1 MVRTLVLALAA
12 LLASCGSSPD
22 AEPARALIA
31 PDVALTLP
39 TPPAY
44 PETRTIMQTA
54 RAKYGPTEAAFE
66 AVVSLS
72 PERAEIVI
80 AILGGPRLAT
90 ISWDESGVQEERA
103 PIAPPQVPTAN
114 ILSDLFVALWPLEA
128 VAAALPEGVTVTE
141 GEGGVRTISQGGV
154 ALMTV
159 TPDATNAARSVVRN
173 EAFGYEVRVVSQNLE

>member
-12 LLASCGSSPD
+12 LLASCASTPD
-22 AEPARALIA
+22 PAPAHALIA

-54 RAKYGPTEAAFE
+54 RASYGPTEAAFE

-72 PERAEIVI
+72 PERAEIII

-90 ISWDESGVQEERA
+90 IRWDETGVHEERA

-141 GEGGVRTISQGGV
+141 ADGVRAISQRGTV
-154 ALMTV
+154 IMIV
-159 TPDATNAARSVVRN
+159 TPDSANAARSVVRN
-173 EAFGYEVRVVSQNLE
+173 EAFGYEVRVMSQNLE

>member
-1 MVRTLVLALAA
+1 MVRTLVLAFAA
-12 LLASCGSSPD
+12 LLASCASSPD

-90 ISWDESGVQEERA
+90 ISWDEIGVHEERT

-141 GEGGVRTISQGGV
+141 ADGVRTISQGGI
-154 ALMTV
+154 ALMTI
-159 TPDATNAARSVVRN
+159 TPDSTNAARSVVRN

>member
-1 MVRTLVLALAA
+1 MVRTLVLASVA
-12 LLASCGSSPD
+12 LLAACASQPD
-22 AEPARALIA
+22 ASPARALIA

-72 PERAEIVI
+72 PEQAEIVI

-90 ISWDESGVQEERA
+90 ISWDETGVHEERT

-114 ILSDLFVALWPLEA
+114 ILADLFVALWPLEA
-128 VAAALPEGVTVTE
+128 VAAALPEGVTVAE
-141 GEGGVRTISQGGV
+141 ADGVRTISQGGT
-154 ALMTV
+154 AIMIV
-159 TPDATNAARSVVRN
+159 TPDSTNPARSVVRN

>member
-1 MVRTLVLALAA
+1 MVRQLVLALVA
-12 LLASCGSSPD
+12 LLASCASEPD
-22 AEPARALIA
+22 AAPAFALIA

-44 PETRTIMQTA
+44 PERRTIMQTA
-54 RAKYGPTEAAFE
+54 RASYGPTEAAFE

-90 ISWDESGVQEERA
+90 IRWDETGVQEERT

-114 ILSDLFVALWPLEA
+114 ILSDLFVALWPIEA

-141 GEGGVRTISQGGV
+141 TGDGVRTISQGGIT
-154 ALMTV
+154 LMTV
-159 TPDATNAARSVVRN
+159 TPDSANAARSVVRN